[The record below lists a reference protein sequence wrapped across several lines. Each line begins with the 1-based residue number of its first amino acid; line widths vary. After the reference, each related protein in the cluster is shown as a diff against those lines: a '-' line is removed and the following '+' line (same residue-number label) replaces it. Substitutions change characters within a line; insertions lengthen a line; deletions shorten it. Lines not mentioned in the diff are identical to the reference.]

1 MTKLFIKKTFI
12 LLKTIEIKYI
22 INQIN
27 VIIRDYL
34 IHTSIVMRQPEI
46 NIAEKAAFKAGGVLL
61 RLQKQVHSLHVVKK
75 KENDFASIADQAA
88 EQAIVEVISKAHPEH
103 AILGEEGG
111 LKGNPDSD
119 HVWIIDPLDGTTN
132 FLHGIPH
139 YCVSIALEINGVIE
153 HGLIHD
159 PIRDETFYASKGH
172 GAFINDTRLR
182 IDQKANLS
190 GAIIATGFPFRRRD
204 VFNRYMLQ
212 FKTIFKAVG
221 DVRRAGSA
229 ALDLAYVA
237 AGRVDGFWEMGLEKW
252 DMAAGALI
260 VSEAG
265 GDCMDFKLKKDYL
278 KSGNIIAGNLKIIAA
293 LQNKI
298 KSSGA

>member
-1 MTKLFIKKTFI
+1 
-12 LLKTIEIKYI
+12 
-22 INQIN
+22 
-27 VIIRDYL
+27 
-34 IHTSIVMRQPEI
+34 MRQPEI
-46 NIAEKAAFKAGGVLL
+46 NIAEKAAFKAGGVLM
-61 RLQKQVHSLHVVKK
+61 RLQKQVHTLHVIKK

-88 EQAIVEVISKAHPEH
+88 EQAIIEVISKAHPEH

-111 LKGNPDSD
+111 LIGNKESD
-119 HVWIIDPLDGTTN
+119 HIWIIDPLDGTTN

-139 YCVSIALEINGVIE
+139 YCVSIALEVKGVIQ

-172 GAFINDTRLR
+172 GAYLNESRLR
-182 IDQKANLS
+182 VDIKANLKD
-190 GAIIATGFPFRRRD
+190 AVIATGFPFRKRE

-212 FKTIFKAVG
+212 FKSIFKSVG
-221 DVRRAGSA
+221 DIRRAGSA

-260 VSEAG
+260 VNEAG
-265 GDCMDFKLKKDYL
+265 GDCKDFKLKNNYL
-278 KSGNIIAGNLKIIAA
+278 DNGNIIAGNLKVIAA

-298 KSSGA
+298 KASIN